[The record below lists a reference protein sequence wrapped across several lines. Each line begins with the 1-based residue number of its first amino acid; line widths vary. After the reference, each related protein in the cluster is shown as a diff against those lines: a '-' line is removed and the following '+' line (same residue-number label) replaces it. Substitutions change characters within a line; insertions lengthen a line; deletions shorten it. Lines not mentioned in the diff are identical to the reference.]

1 MDTNTKHSSLTLPF
15 QQPTLPPT
23 DPSPHTEFKLE
34 SVSIPCCTQCLSAY
48 EWVSILSVAHVTTTA
63 WCAAVPSVFWILPAT
78 ELQLPHPPHGGRSS
92 VSHSSR
98 WLHATWQTHH
108 NMSVKAQCHT
118 RHVGCTQPGKHTTTC
133 QSQLSVTLITLAV
146 RNLRNNC
153 NIFVTAHTDCTQ
165 PEQYTQPV
173 SQSSV
178 SHISRWLH
186 ATSRARARAH
196 THTHTHTQ
204 TLTLSLSH
212 PVSDFSV
219 ATSCRSAPPTASIQA
234 WNIMGYHQ
242 RVTV

>member
-1 MDTNTKHSSLTLPF
+1 MSLQQHGVRLFHQFSEFCQPLSSNCPIH
-15 QQPTLPPT
+15 
-23 DPSPHTEFKLE
+23 HT
-34 SVSIPCCTQCLSAY
+34 V
-48 EWVSILSVAHVTTTA
+48 VA
-63 WCAAVPSVFWILPAT
+63 
-78 ELQLPHPPHGGRSS
+78 
-92 VSHSSR
+92 
-98 WLHATWQTHH
+98 
-108 NMSVKAQCHT
+108 AQCHT
-118 RHVGCTQPGKHTTTC
+118 HHVGCTQPGKHTTTC

-234 WNIMGYHQ
+234 
-242 RVTV
+242 